1 MAWNSSSA
9 TTTRRPLVSAS
20 RAGRAKISGASR
32 ETSLA
37 ERTAGKATDTAEA
50 PPGSVSSRTSGRV
63 APMASRIQDSA
74 RETRVSAARTA
85 LA

>member
-9 TTTRRPLVSAS
+9 TTTRRPRASAS
-20 RAGRAKISGASR
+20 RAGKAKISGASR

-37 ERTAGKATDTAEA
+37 DRTAGKATATAEA
-50 PPGSVSSRTSGRV
+50 PPGSVSSRTSGLV
-63 APMASRIQDSA
+63 APMASRNHDSA
-74 RETRVSAARTA
+74 RDTRVSAASTA